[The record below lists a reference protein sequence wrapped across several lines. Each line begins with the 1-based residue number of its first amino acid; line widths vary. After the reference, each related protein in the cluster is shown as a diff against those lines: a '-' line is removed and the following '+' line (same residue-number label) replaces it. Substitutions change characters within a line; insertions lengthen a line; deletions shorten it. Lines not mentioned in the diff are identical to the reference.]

1 MAASRTRSVSDVTS
15 HAFPERRLY
24 IRSDARTR
32 YLTLGPAAQCGLA
45 CVLVAFIGWTGFTS
59 WAFLDEAMDGRTA
72 QSRLEATEDAYEIQL
87 AALREQQRLLEE
99 ELNRSNARGDA
110 VTRQLSEKQR
120 LLVET
125 ATRYR
130 SAEAELQGLRAEVE
144 TLSSR
149 RRGELARMEALTGE
163 VTGLQLALAEAGRR
177 EDARDEMLASFART
191 MSDVIAA
198 REDAAAR
205 ASELDLH
212 VAALEDEIGA
222 WEARQET
229 LLARL
234 EKATSSSLEALD
246 EVFVNADIDVEDILR
261 KTKRDGSGREDTG
274 REDTGRE
281 DTGREDTGRGGPFAP
296 IFDDRRSAAEP
307 GSDANGGERLA
318 ALMGD
323 LERIGLMRVAIDR
336 LPFGMPTEGA
346 RLTSDF
352 GPRRDPFRR
361 GSAMHEGI
369 DFAAPAGTPIY
380 ATADGVV
387 VFSGRQRGYGN
398 IVKIRH
404 AFGFET
410 VYAHLSKS
418 RVRVGQRVQRGA
430 RIADMGSTGRSTG
443 SHLHYEVRIDGEA
456 INPGKFIGAARH
468 VL

>member
-1 MAASRTRSVSDVTS
+1 MAAGRTRLVSRAIS
-15 HAFPERRLY
+15 HVFPDRRIY
-24 IRSDARTR
+24 IRTDERTR
-32 YLTLGPAAQCGLA
+32 YLTFGPSSQCGFA
-45 CVLVAFIGWTGFTS
+45 CVLAVCIGWTGFTS
-59 WAFLDEAMDGRTA
+59 WAFLDRAMDGRTA
-72 QSRLEATEDAYEIQL
+72 QSRLEATADAYEIQL

-99 ELNRSNARGDA
+99 ELNRSTARGDA

-125 ATRYR
+125 ATRYQG
-130 SAEAELQGLRAEVE
+130 ADAELQGMRAQVE
-144 TLSSR
+144 MLSSR
-149 RRGELARMEALTGE
+149 RRSEHARAEALATE
-163 VTGLQLALAEAGRR
+163 VSRLQLALAEAGRR
-177 EDARDEMLASFART
+177 ESARADTLATFART
-191 MSDVIAA
+191 VSDVIAA
-198 REDAAAR
+198 RDEAAAR
-205 ASELDLH
+205 AEDLDLR
-212 VAALEDEIGA
+212 VASLEHEIGG

-234 EKATSSSLEALD
+234 EKATNTSLEALD

-261 KTKRDGSGREDTG
+261 KTRRAH
-274 REDTGRE
+274 
-281 DTGREDTGRGGPFAP
+281 TGRGGPFAP
-296 IFDDRRSAAEP
+296 ILDDRRSAAEV
-307 GSDANGGERLA
+307 DNGERVA
-318 ALMGD
+318 TLMGD

-346 RLTSDF
+346 EMTSGF

-369 DFAAPAGTPIY
+369 DFAAPTGTAIY
-380 ATADGVV
+380 ATAEGVI
-387 VFSGRQRGYGN
+387 VFSGRQSGYGN

-443 SHLHYEVRIDGEA
+443 SHLHYEVRIDGQA
-456 INPGKFIGAARH
+456 INPSKFIGAARH